1 MNKLVIALV
10 GLGAIA
16 AAMGFTNPQK
26 EQYLDYAS
34 AKLATDVKDV
44 VCKPQNP
51 PELLKDLNSLIANA
65 CKSGV
70 DLQKDLVKV
79 AIDSGTR
86 QENMLLFSIYT
97 TEFPG
102 KKYKTVGIF
111 GNFFTSN

>member
-16 AAMGFTNPQK
+16 VGMGFTNPQK

-34 AKLATDVKDV
+34 GKLATDVKAL
-44 VCKPQNP
+44 VCKPQDS
-51 PELLKDLNSLIANA
+51 PELLKDFNSLIANA
-65 CKSGV
+65 CKSGI
-70 DLQKDLVKV
+70 DLQKDLAKV
-79 AIDSGTR
+79 AIDSATR
-86 QENMLLFSIYT
+86 HENMLLFSIYT

-102 KKYKTVGIF
+102 KKYQTVGIF

>member
-16 AAMGFTNPQK
+16 AGMGFTNPQK

-34 AKLATDVKDV
+34 AKLATEAKEA
-44 VCKPQNP
+44 VCKPKNS
-51 PELLKDLNSLIANA
+51 PELLKDLNSLINNA
-65 CKSGV
+65 CKSGI
-70 DLQKDLVKV
+70 DLQKDLAKV
-79 AIDSGTR
+79 AIDSATR

-102 KKYKTVGIF
+102 KKYQTVGVF

>member
-16 AAMGFTNPQK
+16 AGMGFTNPQK
-26 EQYLDYAS
+26 EQFLDYAS
-34 AKLATDVKDV
+34 TKLATEAKDAA
-44 VCKPQNP
+44 CKPQNSS
-51 PELLKDLNSLIANA
+51 DFNSLIVNA
-65 CKSGV
+65 CKSGI
-70 DLQKDLVKV
+70 DLQKDLLKV
-79 AIDSGTR
+79 AIDSGTK

>member
-26 EQYLDYAS
+26 EQFLEYAS
-34 AKLATDVKDV
+34 TKLATEAKNA
-44 VCKPQNP
+44 VCKPQNSS
-51 PELLKDLNSLIANA
+51 DLNSLIANA
-65 CKSGV
+65 CKSGI
-70 DLQKDLVKV
+70 DLQKDLAKV
-79 AIDSGTR
+79 AIDSATR

-102 KKYKTVGIF
+102 KKYQTVGIF